1 MKCPF
6 LLMPLTLYATAVLAE
21 TSLSIRPIR
30 PEVAWVDCNFN
41 QVHAFYKYPQAKQSG
56 QIGWIEQITSDT
68 VPRLKMLRTLLSPSR
83 DRYFYV
89 AVVPGFEGLHR
100 AMSPN
105 FDFELENVT
114 PSEMFK
120 DWARNDVA
128 MLLCVHRL
136 SGEQVTTLALPRSYW
151 GEYGDGHWVGDQWIC
166 LHERRGKFGGNRY
179 SLFLNVNKDEKRLV
193 GVRVDDVRATSD
205 SRFLT
210 FLHQGTLYVNFRP
223 IYPIYGVEP
232 ISDFGNEKEW
242 TAYKEKYFV
251 RKEKRPWER
260 RGEHYVTEYALTPN
274 GKKAILLDHR
284 DWAEKKITS
293 FTELPDDKT
302 TPLASVLSPELVF
315 IDLDKIETTKDPKRY
330 SATTLLPKES
340 RAYLQRDDGAGEIRV
355 GGSEKVL
362 WRKSFAE
369 IAAP

>member
-1 MKCPF
+1 MEPAPPQYKGQP
-6 LLMPLTLYATAVLAE
+6 LQTVVANNGHVYALYGTRPYGREWLPLTT
-21 TSLSIRPIR
+21 
-30 PEVAWVDCNFN
+30 
-41 QVHAFYKYPQAKQSG
+41 
-56 QIGWIEQITSDT
+56 DT
-68 VPRLKMLRTLLSPSR
+68 VPRLNLKSGNGLLSPGR

-89 AVVPGFEGLHR
+89 SVEPNFDGLHR
-100 AMSPN
+100 IIAPN

-114 PSEMFK
+114 PVNHLYGPSQ
-120 DWARNDVA
+120 NDVV
-128 MLLCVHRL
+128 MYLHVHRL
-136 SGEQVTTLALPRSYW
+136 SGEQVTAVPLQRPYW
-151 GEYGDGHWVGDQWIC
+151 GEYETGGWVGNRWIS

-179 SLFLNVNKDEKRLV
+179 SLFVNVETGEKRLV
-193 GVRVDDVRATSD
+193 GLVVNDENSTSD
-205 SRFLT
+205 SGHLT
-210 FLHQGTLYVNFRP
+210 FTHKGAFFLDFRP
-223 IYPIYGVEP
+223 VYPSFEEP
-232 ISDFGNEKEW
+232 LPDFGDEQGWKAYYEKHLL
-242 TAYKEKYFV
+242 

-260 RGEHYVTEYALTPN
+260 RGEHYITEYALTPD